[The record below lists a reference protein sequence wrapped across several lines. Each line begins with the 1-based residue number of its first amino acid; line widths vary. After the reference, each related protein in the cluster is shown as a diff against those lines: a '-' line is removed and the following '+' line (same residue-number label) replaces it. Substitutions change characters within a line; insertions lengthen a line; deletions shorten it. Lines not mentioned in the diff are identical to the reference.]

1 MTAHLYLRHF
11 AAPFAALMLTL
22 AVVWWAFPEQMP
34 FWRSLAIVTAWGG
47 SGLLVA
53 NLVLMVREPHIARLL
68 GGLESMYRWHHR
80 SGMIAYLLL
89 LCHPLALALNGW
101 VEAPQLAWQT
111 LVPQAQSWPLW
122 LGWIALILLML
133 GLATTFAVRL
143 PYRRWRAFHFALS
156 LGVLFALAHVY
167 ALLGGANTLLLLIV
181 VTGVALGWRFIAS
194 DLGMASH
201 PYRVTQVV
209 HQAGDMIEALLT
221 PCASAITV
229 APGQF
234 VLVAFGD
241 GHAYHGCGE
250 YHPFTVSS
258 IEADGALRVGIKALG
273 ACSQRL
279 QHLEPEVLLRLQGP
293 FGTFLSESLTGSP
306 FVPQL
311 WIAGGVGITPF
322 MAALRAHACNRPTTL
337 IYLFRKEAD
346 AAFLD
351 ELTALATTAPQ
362 FELLTDASDQGLPDF
377 PELLGKIDQI
387 TAHEVFICGPLPM
400 VEAVLPLLREMGV
413 AKESIHFE
421 RFDFR

>member
-1 MTAHLYLRHF
+1 MIAHLYPRRF
-11 AAPFAALMLTL
+11 TAPFAALMLTL

-34 FWRSLAIVTAWGG
+34 FWRSIAIVTAWGG
-47 SGLLVA
+47 SGLLAA
-53 NLVLMVREPHIARLL
+53 NLMLMVREPHIARLL

-111 LVPQAQSWPLW
+111 LVPWAQSWPLW
-122 LGWIALILLML
+122 LGWAALVLLMF

-143 PYRRWRAFHFALS
+143 PYRRWRAFHFALA
-156 LGVLFALAHVY
+156 LGVLLALAHVY
-167 ALLGGANTLLLLIV
+167 ALLGGADTLLLLIV
-181 VTGVALGWRFIAS
+181 VTGVALGWRLIAS

-209 HQAGDMIEALLT
+209 HQAGGMIEALLS
-221 PCASAITV
+221 PCAAAITV

-241 GHAYHGCGE
+241 GQAYRGCGE
-250 YHPFTVSS
+250 YHPFTVSG
-258 IEADGALRVGIKALG
+258 IEADGGLRVGIKALG
-273 ACSQRL
+273 TCSQRL
-279 QHLEPEVLLRLQGP
+279 QSLEPEVLLRLQGP
-293 FGTFLSESLTGSP
+293 FGTFLSGSLTGSP

-322 MAALRAHACNRPTTL
+322 MAALRAHACIRPATL
-337 IYLFRKEAD
+337 IYLFRKEAE
-346 AAFLD
+346 AAFLG
-351 ELTALATTAPQ
+351 ELTALAMTDPQ

-377 PELLGKIDQI
+377 PELLGKINQI

-400 VEAVLPLLREMGV
+400 VEALLPLLREMGV